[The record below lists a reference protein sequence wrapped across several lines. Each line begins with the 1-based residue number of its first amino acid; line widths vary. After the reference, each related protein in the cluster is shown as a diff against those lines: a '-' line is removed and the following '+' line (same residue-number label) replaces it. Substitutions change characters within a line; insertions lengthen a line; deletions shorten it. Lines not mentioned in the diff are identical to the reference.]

1 MKDLKTEHRR
11 RRSKNMGIFEKMHKK
26 RFFAFFV
33 MLACLLPLV
42 LPQAVHAAS
51 TDLTLTV
58 EQVFAKPEGS
68 QAADTFTYSLT
79 ALQSGSPM
87 PGGSSGDTWN
97 FTISGTDTVSIGPI
111 TYSTVGNYSY
121 ELRQTVL
128 SEQTGY
134 TYDMQVYTIKVQVT
148 TDDGELK
155 TYVVVEK
162 DNGYKASVI
171 EFKNSYQPLASDL
184 MVDPPVKKTVTG
196 TPSAD
201 GTFTFK
207 LEAENKSNPMPS
219 DSEDGVKLM
228 TIVGAG
234 EDDFGTWSYSEEGT
248 YHYTVKEV
256 NNGEDGYT
264 YDTTVYTTTDVVTDV
279 DGQLVVTRTV
289 TNDSNETMDS
299 YDFVNIYTSGDK
311 SGGGTTSSGTG
322 TTGSA
327 NGVKTGDNSRISF
340 YQVMFLLSGILL
352 VCMIYLKKNNKKG
365 FESAK

>member
-1 MKDLKTEHRR
+1 
-11 RRSKNMGIFEKMHKK
+11 MGIFEKIRKK
-26 RFFAFFV
+26 RFFMFF
-33 MLACLLPLV
+33 MLLACLLPLV
-42 LPQAVHAAS
+42 LPQAVQAAS

-58 EQVFAKPEGS
+58 DQVFTKPEGS

-87 PGGSSGDTWN
+87 PGGSSGDTWD
-97 FTISGTDTVSIGPI
+97 FTISGTDTISIEPI
-111 TYSTVGNYSY
+111 TYSTPGSYSY

-128 SEQTGY
+128 AEQTGY
-134 TYDMQVYTIKVQVT
+134 TYDMQVYTINVNVT
-148 TDDGELK
+148 YVGGELQ
-155 TYVVVEK
+155 TNVVVEK
-162 DNGYKASVI
+162 DNGYKVSVI
-171 EFKNSYQPLASDL
+171 EFNNSYQPLASNL

-228 TIVGAG
+228 TIVGEG

-264 YDTTVYTTTDVVTDV
+264 YDTTVYTITDIVTDV
-279 DGQLVVTRTV
+279 DGQLVVARTI

-311 SGGGTTSSGTG
+311 SGGGSTTSGTTG
-322 TTGSA
+322 TTGST
-327 NGVKTGDNSRISF
+327 NGVKTGDSSRISY
-340 YQVMFLLSGILL
+340 YQVMFLISGILL
-352 VCMIYLKKNNKKG
+352 VYVVFLKKSSKKG
-365 FESAK
+365 LENVN